1 MKRTVYL
8 YLLDTMADREPGY
21 AIAELNTGR
30 YFQKCAQRLEVRTV
44 AVSKAPVVTMGG
56 VRVTPDISL
65 DGCRADGAAAL
76 ILPGGD
82 TWLEPVHAPLFEK
95 VGEFLRAGVP
105 VAAICGATAGLAQAG
120 FLNER
125 AHTSNDIGY
134 LKAVCPAYAGE
145 SLYRNEPAVTDGNLI
160 TATGL
165 APLEFARELIRLRAV
180 FSPRTLDAWYSLY
193 LTREANCY
201 HELLDSI
208 R

>member
-8 YLLDTMADREPGY
+8 YLLDTMADWEPGY

-30 YFQKCAQRLEVRTV
+30 YFRKDAERLEVRTV
-44 AVSKAPVVTMGG
+44 AVSKAPIVTMGG
-56 VRVTPDISL
+56 VRVVPDISL
-65 DGCRADGAAAL
+65 DESRADGVAAL

-82 TWLEPVHAPLFEK
+82 TWFDPVHAPLFEK
-95 VGEFLRAGVP
+95 IGGFLRGGVP

-125 AHTSNDIGY
+125 AHTSNDVGY
-134 LKAVCPAYAGE
+134 LKAVCPAYTGE

-165 APLEFARELIRLRAV
+165 APLEFARELIRLLDV
-180 FSPRTLDAWYSLY
+180 FSPRTLEAWYSLY
-193 LTREANCY
+193 LTRDAKSY
-201 HELLDSI
+201 HELMDSI